1 VVLIPIQE
9 KVANMN
15 PEAYLQ
21 MEAVEREHWWFQGRR
36 AIISDVISKMD
47 LPENPLILEA
57 GCGTG
62 GNLEVLSK
70 FGTTYA
76 FEMNEVALNLALKN
90 AHGAEIHHGCLPDAV
105 PFPDQLFDLICMFDV
120 LEHVADD
127 VLAIEKLSQKLAP
140 EGYFFLTVPALP
152 MLWSEHDVALHH
164 YRRYLRKQLIEV
176 VERAGL
182 EISWVSYF
190 NFTLL
195 PIAVASRLYA
205 KLRGVGPAGD
215 QMPSTFVNRIL
226 AKILSAEKYILFPQ
240 RLPIGLSLAAIAR
253 HRP

>member
-1 VVLIPIQE
+1 
-9 KVANMN
+9 MD

-21 MEAVEREHWWFQGRR
+21 MEAVERHHWWFQGRR
-36 AIISDVISKMD
+36 AITSHLIGKMD

-62 GNLEVLSK
+62 GNLEMLSRI
-70 FGTTYA
+70 GATYA
-76 FEMNEVALNLALKN
+76 FEMNEVAVNIALKN
-90 AHGAEIHHGCLPDAV
+90 AHGAEVHRGWLPDAV

-127 VLAIEKLSQKLAP
+127 VQAVETLPQTLRP
-140 EGYFFLTVPALP
+140 GGYVFLTVLGRPIS
-152 MLWSEHDVALHH
+152 WGEHDVELHH
-164 YRRYLRKQLIEV
+164 HRRYMRRQLVEV

-182 EISWVSYF
+182 EVSWVSYL

-195 PIAVASRLYA
+195 PLALASRLYA
-205 KLRGVGPAGD
+205 RLRRIKPAGD
-215 QMPSTFVNRIL
+215 QVPPTLVNRLLTRIF
-226 AKILSAEKYILFPQ
+226 SAEKYVLFPQ
-240 RLPIGLSLAAIAR
+240 RLPIGVSLAAIAR

>member
-1 VVLIPIQE
+1 
-9 KVANMN
+9 MN

-21 MEAVEREHWWFQGRR
+21 MESVERDHWWFQGRR
-36 AIISDVISKMD
+36 AIISHLISKMA
-47 LPENPLILEA
+47 LPEKPLILEA

-62 GNLEVLSK
+62 GNLEVLSRI
-70 FGTTYA
+70 GATCA
-76 FEMNEVALNLALKN
+76 FETNEVAVNVALKN
-90 AHGAEIHHGCLPDAV
+90 AHGAEVRRGCLPDAV
-105 PFPDQLFDLICMFDV
+105 PFSNQLFDLICMFDV

-152 MLWSEHDVALHH
+152 MLWSEHDVELHH
-164 YRRYLRKQLIEV
+164 HRRYMRRQLIEV
-176 VERAGL
+176 IERSGL
-182 EISWVSYF
+182 EVSWISYF
-190 NFTLL
+190 NFSLL

-205 KLRGVGPAGD
+205 RLRGVKPAGD
-215 QMPSTFVNRIL
+215 KLPPAFINRVL
-226 AKILSAEKYILFPQ
+226 AKILSIEKYVLFPQ